1 MSSKLDRFTLE
12 VGQIQPRISERAL
25 AHFTDDYLW
34 SQKELDRL
42 LARVGLQKVITPVY
56 RNVSLIS
63 KQRQSKNA
71 GALLRALR
79 DEYEKRKTFATALV
93 PLILNR
99 LTAVLESAGIPFLFI
114 KGSSLRRY
122 PHGYVRQMNDL
133 DLMVGSL
140 DDCMRTMQALIQ
152 DGYNHRVPWESPW
165 IQRVNVENSSQLQV
179 VGHFNLYR
187 FESGNDFPIVIDL
200 HTAPFISGAS
210 GILESHIWGRAQAN
224 PAGVHIPT
232 PEDQL
237 LILVAHAVNHG
248 YFLVKDFNDVYAIL
262 SQYRERFDWDYFC
275 HFCRQST
282 LISAAFYALNLAQ
295 SEYESELVPQSIL
308 ENLRKQKSSLY
319 TQTLS
324 VINRKGPEH
333 RELAEKSIAV
343 LHTLAYEKD
352 HRRVAAGLGIAG
364 AFLWTTLKRK
374 LLQNE
379 RFAQS
384 LLTRPAW
391 NVLHTKRSQL
401 FPSPR
406 RGEQIFLLAA
416 EDVCESELLEQH
428 KEDMYLPPAQ
438 IRQALEKSELG
449 GLLNMRLIDESALFI
464 RMGLVECM
472 YTSSGIY
479 LPTRDGVFTE
489 AQATA
494 LNQLIEQILRVS
506 IDQSEPGL
514 PLAHAY
520 TYSEKGG
527 Q

>member
-25 AHFTDDYLW
+25 THFTDDCVW

-42 LARVGLQKVITPVY
+42 LAQTGLQKVITPVY

-63 KQRQSKNA
+63 KQRQTRNA
-71 GALLRALR
+71 DALLRALR

-122 PHGYVRQMNDL
+122 PHGYIRQMNDL

-152 DGYNHRVPWESPW
+152 DGYNHRAPWESPW
-165 IQRVNVENSSQLQV
+165 IQRVNVENSSQLHV

-187 FESGNDFPIVIDL
+187 FENEFPVVIDL

-210 GILESHIWGRAQAN
+210 GILESHMWERAQAN

-248 YFLVKDFNDVYAIL
+248 YFLVKDFNDIYAIL
-262 SQYRERFDWDYFC
+262 SQYQERIDWDYFC
-275 HFCRQST
+275 HFCRQNT

-295 SEYESELVPQSIL
+295 KEYEGDLTPQSVL
-308 ENLRKQKSSLY
+308 ENLRRQKSGLY
-319 TQTLS
+319 TKTLGI
-324 VINRKGPEH
+324 INRKGPEH
-333 RELAEKSIAV
+333 RELAEKSIAI

-352 HRRVAAGLGIAG
+352 HRRLAAGQEIAG
-364 AFLWTTLKRK
+364 KFLWTSLKRK

-379 RFAQS
+379 RFAQFP
-384 LLTRPAW
+384 LTRPAW
-391 NVLHTKRSQL
+391 NVLHTKHSQL
-401 FPSPR
+401 FPFPQ

-416 EDVCESELLEQH
+416 EDVCESELLAQH
-428 KEDMYLPPAQ
+428 KGDMHLSPVQ
-438 IRQALEKSELG
+438 VQHALEKIEPGSQ
-449 GLLNMRLIDESALFI
+449 LNMRIVDESALFI
-464 RMGLVECM
+464 RMDRVECI
-472 YTSSGIY
+472 YTTFGIY
-479 LPTRDGVFTE
+479 IPTRDGVFTE
-489 AQATA
+489 GEVTT
-494 LNQLIEQILRVS
+494 LNQLIERILRVS

-520 TYSEKGG
+520 IYSEKGG